1 MCVQPEP
8 TISFYVDIRHAMF
21 SYVINEGNSSRCLN
35 EAMEKKKKGNSIARS
50 TPRGVSKRQLLSWC
64 EKLEEG
70 ENNSSKKKRKRK
82 KGREKTSRPR
92 VNQLHFWLFF
102 LRLRTLAPLHLQT
115 LTLFSFFSSPF
126 SRFFSFLRERDRI
139 KFSIDSFVSLL
150 LFLSSIL
157 SFHSPSRTPLS
168 FSLSISHLSYIPI
181 IVKVQFILRSID

>member
-21 SYVINEGNSSRCLN
+21 FYVINEGNSSRCLN

-115 LTLFSFFSSPF
+115 LTLFSFF
-126 SRFFSFLRERDRI
+126 FFPSFL
-139 KFSIDSFVSLL
+139 FV
-150 LFLSSIL
+150 
-157 SFHSPSRTPLS
+157 PSR
-168 FSLSISHLSYIPI
+168 
-181 IVKVQFILRSID
+181 KRSN